1 MPNEVMSSILGTV
14 GNIGIVAIV
23 CVLTLHSTIG
33 VCHAVGIRIYK
44 ISDAIDH
51 NEAKRFSAFLAQ
63 ADWKE
68 LVSRVFEKEV
78 QFINRNNEI
87 ILSQIL
93 TITGLN
99 VSQMGDL
106 NSKSIELMF
115 SPRRTESD
123 RQNSLLEI
131 CKGPLVLTDSRG
143 LKEPLYGEVRFYL
156 NFSDAMSDR
165 QTGGLVS
172 GLMADHIRAH
182 LPPDVIRR
190 CVVITPS
197 DGNVVLGLETAR
209 ALRRP
214 CLFMRER
221 PRIEREQ
228 YWDGSFPA
236 DSIPIIVH
244 DVAVT
249 GEQLAAAREHLIS
262 RGLSC
267 SHVFCLVERPEKG
280 ARQKLD
286 SASLQLIPILQLSDS
301 DFE

>member
-1 MPNEVMSSILGTV
+1 MPNEVLSSVLGTV
-14 GNIGIVAIV
+14 GNIGIIAIV

-33 VCHAVGIRIYK
+33 VCHAVGIRIFK
-44 ISDAIDH
+44 ISDAIDN
-51 NEAKRFSAFLAQ
+51 NEAKRFSAFLAK

-68 LVSRVFEKEV
+68 LISRVFEKDA
-78 QFINRNNEI
+78 QFINRNNEV

-93 TITGLN
+93 SITGLKG
-99 VSQMGDL
+99 SQIAEV
-106 NSKSIELMF
+106 NSKTIELLF
-115 SPRRTESD
+115 SPRRTEGD
-123 RQNSLLEI
+123 RQNSLREI
-131 CKGPLVLTDSRG
+131 CRGPLVLTDSRS

-172 GLMADHIRAH
+172 EIMADHIRAH
-182 LPPDVIRR
+182 LTPDIVSR

-197 DGNVVLGLETAR
+197 NGNVVLGLETAR

-214 CLFMRER
+214 CLFMRDR

-236 DSIPIIVH
+236 DGVPIIVH

-249 GEQLAAAREHLIS
+249 GEQLAAAREHLIY

-280 ARQKLD
+280 ARKKLE
-286 SASLQLIPILQLSDS
+286 SASLQLIPILQLSDA